1 MRPSKGYDL
10 HPQDPDDPGILPGI
24 NLATE
29 ALELRKE
36 VFMFAKLKKLV
47 GADEESKAKRQEVME
62 QERREREQRIAEN
75 AAALKREVEAEGGK
89 KSES

>member
-1 MRPSKGYDL
+1 
-10 HPQDPDDPGILPGI
+10 
-24 NLATE
+24 
-29 ALELRKE
+29 
-36 VFMFAKLKKLV
+36 MFAKLKKLV